1 MNKQV
6 WNWVLGSALS
16 LALLSGIPAA
26 SAQGQSDLDAAEALY
41 CLGLLD
47 GSGTQTD
54 GTPNFNL
61 SGQMTRGEAITMVVR
76 LTGGKTEAE
85 ARQYRH
91 PFSDVADWG
100 APYVGY
106 AYAYGITSG
115 IGDGVFGFQ
124 REITQAEYLTM
135 LLRAIGYVEV
145 DWRDPYSTAAQVGLV
160 EGVDYTR
167 AVPFLRGDMAL
178 LSRNILDVP
187 VAGESYTLYEA
198 LDAVGALEQRELPTP
213 TVSIT
218 PGPSTTVSNQ
228 IRVTSGDDLFTQ
240 FAAQIDARNSTV
252 TVYTPIGEERNY
264 SSVLLSSD
272 GISRFPDVDTLRA
285 TSYPNQGY
293 FVVEIQYRDAARVMA
308 YLEGKSSTLSAHD
321 QTLYQEAKR
330 VHDSL
335 VTAGMSEYQRVK
347 AFHDYLCSTV
357 TYQDYGSESHT
368 AYGALVNHAAV
379 CQGYT
384 QAMDLLCYL
393 SGIDCEHIFG
403 SSRGQTH
410 SWVRVKIEG
419 QWYNVDTTWDDQTS
433 GIHYDYF
440 LVSDRTLSAD
450 HTWKAYPN
458 WPTCPVDYAA

>member
-1 MNKQV
+1 MKRRV
-6 WNWVLGSALS
+6 WIWMLGGAVS
-16 LALLSGIPAA
+16 LALLSGVPAA
-26 SAQGQSDLDAAEALY
+26 AAQGQPDLDAAEALY

-47 GSGTQTD
+47 GSGTQAD

-61 SGQMTRGEAITMVVR
+61 GGRMTRGEAITMVVR

-85 ARQYRH
+85 SHIYPH

-100 APYVGY
+100 NPYVGY
-106 AYAYGITSG
+106 AYTYGISSG

-135 LLRAIGYVEV
+135 LLRAIGYEEV
-145 DWRDPYSTAAQVGLV
+145 DWRDPYATAAQVGLV
-160 EGVDYTR
+160 EGEDYTR
-167 AVPFLRGDMAL
+167 AAPFLRGDMAL
-178 LSRNILDVP
+178 LSQSILDVP

-198 LDAVGALEQRELPTP
+198 LDMRGELKQRNLPTP

-218 PGPSTTVSNQ
+218 PGPSTTISNQ
-228 IRVTSGDDLFTQ
+228 ITVTSGDELLTQ

-252 TVYTPIGEERNY
+252 TVYTPIGQERNF
-264 SSVLLSSD
+264 SSTLLSND
-272 GISRFPDVDTLRA
+272 GISRFPDVDTLRT

-308 YLEGKSSTLSAHD
+308 YLEGKSSTLSSQD
-321 QTLYQEAKR
+321 QALYQEAKR
-330 VHDSL
+330 IHDSL

-357 TYQDYGSESHT
+357 TYRDYGSESHT

-403 SSRGQTH
+403 SSRGQAH
-410 SWVRVKIEG
+410 SWVRVNVDG

-433 GIHYDYF
+433 GIRYDYF
-440 LVSDRTLSAD
+440 LVSDDTLSAD
-450 HTWKAYPN
+450 HTWKVYPN